1 MDMILH
7 LVIVICTVATSF
19 GIGYAM
25 GTINTMRG
33 YEGLLNR
40 LFYKAK
46 K

>member
-1 MDMILH
+1 MDMFVH
-7 LVIVICTVATSF
+7 LIIVIGSLTTAF
-19 GIGYAM
+19 LIGYAM